1 MVACFRYASINVH
14 SVYLPPPK
22 LDFNYRHQEWVE
34 KEANE
39 VSQIFKHPFLHRCL
53 SSLLDL
59 LFIFDSILQVAN
71 STELLFNEVLT
82 VLAKLKEKRPST
94 GSLDGNVKVLE
105 SRKNIVELEEML
117 QVEKAEFEVYFLSY
131 VFW

>member
-1 MVACFRYASINVH
+1 M
-14 SVYLPPPK
+14 
-22 LDFNYRHQEWVE
+22 
-34 KEANE
+34 
-39 VSQIFKHPFLHRCL
+39 FKFLAR
-53 SSLLDL
+53 SS
-59 LFIFDSILQVAN
+59 FHIDSILQVAN

-82 VLAKLKEKRPST
+82 VLAKLKEKGPST
-94 GSLDGNVKVLE
+94 GSLDGNVKILE

>member
-1 MVACFRYASINVH
+1 M
-14 SVYLPPPK
+14 
-22 LDFNYRHQEWVE
+22 
-34 KEANE
+34 
-39 VSQIFKHPFLHRCL
+39 FKFLAR
-53 SSLLDL
+53 SSFHIDL
-59 LFIFDSILQVAN
+59 ILQVAN